1 MALELYTD
9 VANELKLKVKK
20 FWGLIPVCGSY
31 WGKLK
36 RKNPEYD

>member
-20 FWGLIPVCGSY
+20 FWGLIPVCRSY
-31 WGKLK
+31 WGKTDTK
-36 RKNPEYD
+36 KS